1 MRPRSIGR
9 RCYTRRLDP
18 DQWGRMSTA
27 SPQDVTRLLQAWS
40 QGEQSALEKLVPLVY
55 RELHLRARRCMA
67 RERGQHS
74 LQTTA
79 LIHEA
84 YLRLVGSSPVAWESR
99 NHFFAIAA
107 RLMRRIL
114 VDRARARRSQKRGG
128 AARPVSFD
136 AQLVVAGPPDRDL
149 ASLDD
154 ALLALAAFD
163 ERKAKVVELRFFGG
177 LSVEETAE
185 VLGVSPQT
193 VLRDWRLSKA
203 WLLREMK
210 RGERSAPAAAEAP

>member
-1 MRPRSIGR
+1 
-9 RCYTRRLDP
+9 
-18 DQWGRMSTA
+18 MSTA

-40 QGEQSALEKLVPLVY
+40 RGEESAFEKLVPLVY

-67 RERGQHS
+67 RERAAHS

-136 AQLVVAGPPDRDL
+136 EQLVVAGPPDRDL
-149 ASLDD
+149 VSLDD
-154 ALLALAAFD
+154 ALTALSAFD
-163 ERKAKVVELRFFGG
+163 ERKAKVVEMRFFGG

-193 VLRDWRLSKA
+193 VLRDWKLSKV

-210 RGERSAPAAAEAP
+210 RGERSAPASAEAP

>member
-1 MRPRSIGR
+1 
-9 RCYTRRLDP
+9 
-18 DQWGRMSTA
+18 MSTA

-40 QGEQSALEKLVPLVY
+40 RGEESALEKLVPLVY
-55 RELHLRARRCMA
+55 RELHLRAHRCMA
-67 RERGQHS
+67 REREQHT

-99 NHFFAIAA
+99 SHFFAIAA

-128 AARPVSFD
+128 AARAITFD
-136 AQLVVAGPPDRDL
+136 EQLVVAGPPDRDL
-149 ASLDD
+149 VSLDD
-154 ALLALAAFD
+154 ALTALATVD

-177 LSVEETAE
+177 LSVEETAG
-185 VLGVSPQT
+185 LLSVSPQT
-193 VLRDWRLSKA
+193 VLRDWKLSKA

-210 RGERSAPAAAEAP
+210 RGELSSA

>member
-1 MRPRSIGR
+1 MGAA
-9 RCYTRRLDP
+9 T
-18 DQWGRMSTA
+18 
-27 SPQDVTRLLQAWS
+27 PQDVTRLLQAWS
-40 QGEQSALEKLVPLVY
+40 RGDESALEKLVPLVY
-55 RELHLRARRCMA
+55 GELHLRARRAMA
-67 RERGQHS
+67 RERDPHS

-84 YLRLVGSSPVAWESR
+84 YLRLVGSSPVDWESR
-99 NHFFAIAA
+99 GHFFAIAA

-136 AQLVVAGPPDRDL
+136 EELVVAGSPARDL
-149 ASLDD
+149 VSLDD
-154 ALLALAAFD
+154 ALTALAAED
-163 ERKAKVVELRFFGG
+163 ERKAKVVEMRFFGG
-177 LSVEETAE
+177 LSVEETAV

-193 VLRDWRLSKA
+193 VLRDWRLSKT

-210 RGERSAPAAAEAP
+210 RGEGRAASSAGST

>member
-1 MRPRSIGR
+1 
-9 RCYTRRLDP
+9 
-18 DQWGRMSTA
+18 MSTA

-40 QGEQSALEKLVPLVY
+40 RGEESALEKLVPLVY

-67 RERGQHS
+67 REREPHS

-84 YLRLVGSSPVAWESR
+84 YLRLVGASPVSWESR
-99 NHFFAIAA
+99 NHFFAIAV

-128 AARPVSFD
+128 AARPVAFD
-136 AQLVVAGPPDRDL
+136 EQLVVAGPPGRDL
-149 ASLDD
+149 VSLDD

-163 ERKAKVVELRFFGG
+163 ERKAKVVEMRFFGG
-177 LSVEETAE
+177 LSVEQTAE
-185 VLGVSPQT
+185 VLDVSPQT
-193 VLRDWRLSKA
+193 VLRDWKLAKA

-210 RGERSAPAAAEAP
+210 RGERGARAEAQAP

>member
-1 MRPRSIGR
+1 
-9 RCYTRRLDP
+9 
-18 DQWGRMSTA
+18 MSAA

-40 QGEQSALEKLVPLVY
+40 RGEESALEKLVPLVY

-67 RERGQHS
+67 RERAAHS

-99 NHFFAIAA
+99 SHFFAIAA

-136 AQLVVAGPPDRDL
+136 DQLVVAGPPDRDL
-149 ASLDD
+149 VSLDD
-154 ALLALAAFD
+154 ALQALADFD
-163 ERKAKVVELRFFGG
+163 ERKAKVVEMRFFGG

-193 VLRDWRLSKA
+193 VLRDWKLSKA

-210 RGERSAPAAAEAP
+210 RGA

>member
-1 MRPRSIGR
+1 MG
-9 RCYTRRLDP
+9 
-18 DQWGRMSTA
+18 
-27 SPQDVTRLLQAWS
+27 
-40 QGEQSALEKLVPLVY
+40 
-55 RELHLRARRCMA
+55 
-67 RERGQHS
+67 REREPHS

-84 YLRLVGSSPVAWESR
+84 YLRLVGSSPVDWESR

-136 AQLVVAGPPDRDL
+136 EQLVVAGPPDRDL
-149 ASLDD
+149 VSLDD
-154 ALLALAAFD
+154 ALTALAAFD

-177 LSVEETAE
+177 QSVEETAE
-185 VLGVSPQT
+185 MLGVSPQT
-193 VLRDWRLSKA
+193 VLRDWKLSKA

-210 RGERSAPAAAEAP
+210 RGEGGAPVQRAHD

>member
-1 MRPRSIGR
+1 MGAA
-9 RCYTRRLDP
+9 T
-18 DQWGRMSTA
+18 
-27 SPQDVTRLLQAWS
+27 PQDVTRLLQAWS
-40 QGEQSALEKLVPLVY
+40 RGDESALEKLVPLVY
-55 RELHLRARRCMA
+55 GELHLRARRAMA
-67 RERGQHS
+67 RERDPHS

-84 YLRLVGSSPVAWESR
+84 YLRLVGSSPVDWESR
-99 NHFFAIAA
+99 GHFFAIAA

-136 AQLVVAGPPDRDL
+136 EELVVAGSPARDL
-149 ASLDD
+149 VSLDD
-154 ALLALAAFD
+154 ALTALAAED
-163 ERKAKVVELRFFGG
+163 ERKAKVVEMRFFGG
-177 LSVEETAE
+177 LSVEETAV

-193 VLRDWRLSKA
+193 VLRDWRLSKT

-210 RGERSAPAAAEAP
+210 RGEGRAAPSAGST

>member
-1 MRPRSIGR
+1 
-9 RCYTRRLDP
+9 
-18 DQWGRMSTA
+18 MSSA
-27 SPQDVTRLLQAWS
+27 SPQDVTRLLQAWT
-40 QGEQSALEKLVPLVY
+40 QGEESALEKLVPLVY

-67 RERGQHS
+67 REREQHS

-84 YLRLVGSSPVAWESR
+84 YLRLVGSAPVAWESR
-99 NHFFAIAA
+99 SHFFAIAA
-107 RLMRRIL
+107 CLMRRIL

-128 AARPVSFD
+128 DARPVAFD
-136 AQLVVAGPPDRDL
+136 EQLIVSGQPSRDL
-149 ASLDD
+149 VSLDD
-154 ALLALAAFD
+154 ALQALATFD
-163 ERKAKVVELRFFGG
+163 ERKARVVEMRFFGG

-193 VLRDWRLSKA
+193 VLRDWKLSKA

-210 RGERSAPAAAEAP
+210 RGEGAKPKPEPAS

>member
-1 MRPRSIGR
+1 
-9 RCYTRRLDP
+9 
-18 DQWGRMSTA
+18 MSTA
-27 SPQDVTRLLQAWS
+27 SPQEVTRLLQAWS
-40 QGEQSALEKLVPLVY
+40 QGEESALDRLVPLVY

-67 RERGQHS
+67 REREPHS

-84 YLRLVGSSPVAWESR
+84 YLRLVGASPVAWESR

-128 AARPVSFD
+128 AAKRLSFD
-136 AQLVVAGPPDRDL
+136 EQLVVAGPPDRDL
-149 ASLDD
+149 VSLDD
-154 ALLALAAFD
+154 ALAALAKVD

-177 LSVEETAE
+177 LSVEETAG
-185 VLGVSPQT
+185 LLSVSPQT
-193 VLRDWRLSKA
+193 VLRDWKLSKA

-210 RGERSAPAAAEAP
+210 RGESAQRKASTSIRSDSP